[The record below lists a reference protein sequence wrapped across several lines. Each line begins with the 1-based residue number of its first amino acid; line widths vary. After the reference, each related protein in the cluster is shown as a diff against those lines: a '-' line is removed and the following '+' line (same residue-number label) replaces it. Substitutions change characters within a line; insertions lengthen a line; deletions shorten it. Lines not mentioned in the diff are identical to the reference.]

1 MAQKEENDRFAV
13 DDNNVDSGG
22 EDENLKKDHLE
33 KAMKIL

>member
-1 MAQKEENDRFAV
+1 MAQKEENDRFA